1 MLLII
6 LVVCYFVP
14 TVVAFSRKHHN
25 AGAICALNVFL
36 GWTVVGKRR
45 GNQIWNSAV
54 AEAGWLCPGHHID
67 GVNRKVLACFCTSIG
82 SRRPCRKRANETR
95 CGTCTHSLLTEVG

>member
-1 MLLII
+1 MLFII

-36 GWTVVGKRR
+36 GWTVVGWVTSLVWALTRP
-45 GNQIWNSAV
+45 APTTP
-54 AEAGWLCPGHHID
+54 AG
-67 GVNRKVLACFCTSIG
+67 
-82 SRRPCRKRANETR
+82 
-95 CGTCTHSLLTEVG
+95 